1 FARIVQSAHLPGPVH
16 ELVGGA
22 GHRRDDDRD
31 LVAGVDLLLDPACGI
46 ADPGEVGDRGSA
58 EFLDDTRHAS
68 LVMRYGPGRNTRGG
82 SAAASH
88 CRRAA
93 GPAYSA
99 EAPLATRSRRAGGM
113 DEFGDTVDRAD
124 IDRFAAQSASWWD
137 PEGSFRPLHRINPAR
152 LDFIRRQLL
161 AAFRRDASGLR
172 PFDGLSLLDIGCGG
186 GLIAEPM
193 ARLGFAVTGIDAGAA
208 TIDIARAHA
217 EASGLA
223 IDYRIADPEMLA
235 RTGERFDVALALDI
249 VEHVADRDAFFTAL
263 GALIR
268 PSGAL
273 IGATL
278 NRTARSLAL
287 AIVGAEYLLG
297 WLPRGTHDWQRF
309 VRPSEFVLGLRRHG
323 FTVTRLAGLSY
334 EWRRSEWAKA
344 DDLSVNYMV
353 AATRR

>member
-1 FARIVQSAHLPGPVH
+1 
-16 ELVGGA
+16 
-22 GHRRDDDRD
+22 
-31 LVAGVDLLLDPACGI
+31 
-46 ADPGEVGDRGSA
+46 
-58 EFLDDTRHAS
+58 
-68 LVMRYGPGRNTRGG
+68 
-82 SAAASH
+82 
-88 CRRAA
+88 
-93 GPAYSA
+93 
-99 EAPLATRSRRAGGM
+99 M

-161 AAFRRDASGLR
+161 AAFGRDTSTLR
-172 PFDGLSLLDIGCGG
+172 PFDGLTLIDIGCGG

-193 ARLGFAVTGIDAGAA
+193 ARLGFAVTGIVAAAA
-208 TIDIARAHA
+208 TVDIARAHA

-223 IDYRIADPEMLA
+223 IDYRVADAEMLA
-235 RTGERFDVALALDI
+235 RGGERFDVALALEVI
-249 VEHVADRDAFFTAL
+249 EHVADREAFFAAL

-268 PSGAL
+268 PGGAF

-278 NRTARSLAL
+278 NRTARSFAL

-323 FTVTRLAGLSY
+323 LVTTRLAGLGY
-334 EWRRSEWAKA
+334 DPRRGDWAESA
-344 DDLSVNYMV
+344 DLSVNYML

>member
-1 FARIVQSAHLPGPVH
+1 
-16 ELVGGA
+16 
-22 GHRRDDDRD
+22 
-31 LVAGVDLLLDPACGI
+31 
-46 ADPGEVGDRGSA
+46 
-58 EFLDDTRHAS
+58 
-68 LVMRYGPGRNTRGG
+68 
-82 SAAASH
+82 
-88 CRRAA
+88 
-93 GPAYSA
+93 
-99 EAPLATRSRRAGGM
+99 M

-161 AAFRRDASGLR
+161 AAFGRDTSTLR
-172 PFDGLSLLDIGCGG
+172 PFDGLTLIDIGCGG

-193 ARLGFAVTGIDAGAA
+193 ARLGFTVTGIDAAAA
-208 TIDIARAHA
+208 TVDIARAHT
-217 EASGLA
+217 EAIGLA
-223 IDYRIADPEMLA
+223 IDYRVADAEMLA
-235 RTGERFDVALALDI
+235 RAGERFDVALALEV
-249 VEHVADRDAFFTAL
+249 VEHVADREAFFAAL

-268 PSGAL
+268 PGGAF

-278 NRTARSLAL
+278 NRTARSFVL

-323 FTVTRLAGLSY
+323 LVTTRLAGLGY
-334 EWRRSEWAKA
+334 DPRRGDWAESA
-344 DDLSVNYMV
+344 DLSVNYML